1 MVNHENRSVN
11 KGQSRIKKEKKK
23 LVEEISKSHRRSR
36 TPRFPPHIT
45 RYHCGG
51 TWQAPNPEFQATWTY
66 KKRPRHVN
74 LHGLHCTALN
84 QWKISELLLLLSCLQ
99 KFPCKK
105 TLSILSSCVEL
116 IQGKAFLFF
125 LKKKKFDQFL
135 SQNPRLYFRY
145 PEIFFGNVLNC
156 LNLVRQLVRL
166 QANSDWILLI
176 YLKQY
181 ESESVFVLIFNFQVS
196 WGGDSWNHP
205 WR

>member
-11 KGQSRIKKEKKK
+11 KGQSRIKKEKKKK

-51 TWQAPNPEFQATWTY
+51 TWQAPNPEFQETWTY
-66 KKRPRHVN
+66 KKRPLHVN

-84 QWKISELLLLLSCLQ
+84 QWKISKLLLLLSCLQ

-105 TLSILSSCVEL
+105 TLSILSSCFDL

-125 LKKKKFDQFL
+125 FL
-135 SQNPRLYFRY
+135 RKRNLINFCHRIPVFIL
-145 PEIFFGNVLNC
+145 EILNFFLEMFWIV
-156 LNLVRQLVRL
+156 
-166 QANSDWILLI
+166 WILLG
-176 YLKQY
+176 
-181 ESESVFVLIFNFQVS
+181 N
-196 WGGDSWNHP
+196 
-205 WR
+205 